1 MSTDFEEWIN
11 RQYIKPKGKMT
22 AMSELHQVFL
32 SMVPKEEN
40 RGGESWTTPAYISTP
55 RGHARTR
62 SEAQSI
68 AQSSGGGGSYGTWT
82 STPGNATSSVEFSNR
97 EVAASQGMSDS
108 GFVAFAE
115 AQKHKIEGLTEGFGS
130 KMSRMIL
137 GPPGSFL
144 FQAATISNGVI
155 TLNSDYADVIG
166 LIEPGDQLQLSD
178 EDGDEDNDALIG
190 SGNIGY
196 VIAVDPEGDSPTVTV
211 ATSPGGSAASPS
223 DWEANATGF
232 IYKLGEFKGGIDR
245 GPNAT
250 NSQLVIDSVQAWLPP
265 TTLTDTF
272 KGVDRSVTSKL
283 TGLRQTSTDITSLDI
298 EECLEQM
305 FVRGR
310 QRYGWKGGQKI
321 FVNSVR
327 FNQLSRSLET
337 RRMRG
342 MSEMKWERG
351 GGESGNKAYASFGY
365 NKIAL
370 YATNGSFE
378 VIDEPHM
385 PADYALATD
394 PSKWRVRSYEGFPQ
408 AVDKDSNRILRKSTD
423 DDYEFRLAAYASFM
437 LAADGV
443 ISHSGRTAL
452 PTAA

>member
-1 MSTDFEEWIN
+1 MATDFEEWIN
-11 RQYIKPKGKMT
+11 RQYIKPKGKLT
-22 AMSELHQVFL
+22 AMSELEQVFL

-40 RGGESWTTPAYISTP
+40 RGGESFTTPAYISTP

-68 AQSSGGGGSYGTWT
+68 AQSSGGGGSYGAWV
-82 STPGNATSSVEFSNR
+82 STPGNAVSSVEFSNR

-115 AQKHKIEGLTEGFGS
+115 AQKIKIEGLVEGFGS
-130 KMSRMIL
+130 KMSRLML
-137 GPPGSFL
+137 GPPGGLL
-144 FQAATISNGVI
+144 FQAASISAGVI
-155 TLNSDYADVIG
+155 TLNSAYADVIG

-178 EDGDEDNDALIG
+178 EDGDEDNDSLVG
-190 SGNIGY
+190 SGSIGY

-211 ATSPGGSAASPS
+211 ATAPGGSAASPAS
-223 DWEANATGF
+223 WEANGTGYLF
-232 IYKLGEFKGGIDR
+232 KVGEFKGCIDR
-245 GPNAT
+245 GPNAS
-250 NSQLVIDSVQAWLPP
+250 NSQLVIDSFQAWVPA
-265 TTLTDTF
+265 TTLTNTF

-283 TGLRQTSTDITSLDI
+283 TGLRQTSSDITGLGI
-298 EECLEQM
+298 EETLEQM

-337 RRMRG
+337 RRLRG
-342 MSEMKWERG
+342 LGEMKYERSV
-351 GGESGNKAYASFGY
+351 GESGSKSFATFGY

-370 YATNGSFE
+370 HATNGSFE

-385 PADYALATD
+385 PADLAIATD
-394 PSKWRVRSYEGFPQ
+394 PKKWRVRSLEGFPQ
-408 AVDKDSNRILRKSTD
+408 AMDKDSNRILRKSTD
-423 DDYEFRLAAYASFM
+423 DDYEFRLTAYSSFM

-452 PTAA
+452 PDAA